1 LKDFVNKFIVGTI
14 QLGYYPTEREDVVFD
29 MAPAD
34 WVSSAIVRIGQ
45 SPESVGNAYHLFNG
59 VAPAASTLASIA
71 RSANSYP
78 TRSWAELKPLPFKE
92 WKTILDGTCRGQGE
106 GESMTNVE
114 NALTPILSYFSGS
127 RFPRGRIFDCAKTF
141 RMLDHLSHDDNLLL
155 RLAPAIT
162 EDILHRYILFYQRNG
177 LLQ

>member
-1 LKDFVNKFIVGTI
+1 MKDFVNKFIVGTI

-92 WKTILDGTCRGQGE
+92 WKTILEGTCRGQG

-127 RFPRGRIFDCAKTF
+127 RFPRVRIFDCDKTF
-141 RMLDHLSHDDNLLL
+141 RMLDHLLLHH
-155 RLAPAIT
+155 APAIT

-177 LLQ
+177 LL